1 MIRSGVEWIEAT
13 KINGPV
19 ALATST
25 ARGER
30 MNYGWM
36 ESPVGELL
44 IVADETT
51 LRMISFREG
60 RYPGKVADGW
70 RRGGAVVA
78 NAREQLGEYFA
89 GRRRRFDLSL
99 APSGTAFQLHAW
111 QALQDI
117 PYGATCSYGEQ
128 ARAMGQPRAVRAVGA
143 ANGRNPIPI
152 VVPCHRVIGGDG
164 RLTGYAGG
172 LDIKKFLIELEGRHV
187 NAAELTA
194 RSPGGLWPVVVPDLF
209 GRETA
214 QREQSY
220 ET

>member
-1 MIRSGVEWIEAT
+1 
-13 KINGPV
+13 
-19 ALATST
+19 
-25 ARGER
+25 
-30 MNYGWM
+30 MNYDWM

-89 GRRRRFDLSL
+89 GRRRLFDLPL
-99 APSGTAFQLHAW
+99 APSGTAFQLRVW

-172 LDIKKFLIELEGRHV
+172 LDIKKFLIELERRHV
-187 NAAELTA
+187 NAAEWTA
-194 RSPGGLWPVVVPDLF
+194 RSPGGLRPVVVRDLYS
-209 GRETA
+209 RETA
-214 QREQSY
+214 QREQSH

>member
-187 NAAELTA
+187 NAAEWTA
-194 RSPGGLWPVVVPDLF
+194 RSPGGLRPVVVPDLF

>member
-187 NAAELTA
+187 NAAEWTA
-194 RSPGGLWPVVVPDLF
+194 RSPGGLRPVVVPDLF

-214 QREQSY
+214 QREHSH

>member
-1 MIRSGVEWIEAT
+1 
-13 KINGPV
+13 
-19 ALATST
+19 
-25 ARGER
+25 
-30 MNYGWM
+30 MNYDWM
-36 ESPVGELL
+36 QSPVGELL

-51 LRMISFREG
+51 LRMISFRGG

-70 RRGGAVVA
+70 RRGGSVVA

-89 GRRRRFDLSL
+89 GCRRRFDLPL
-99 APSGTAFQLHAW
+99 APSGTPFQLRAW

-152 VVPCHRVIGGDG
+152 VVPCHRVIGVDG

-172 LDIKKFLIELEGRHV
+172 LDIKRLLIELERRNMDG
-187 NAAELTA
+187 AGWAA
-194 RSPGGLWPVVVPDLF
+194 RSPDGLRPAVAQDLF
-209 GRETA
+209 SRETG
-214 QREQSY
+214 QREQSH